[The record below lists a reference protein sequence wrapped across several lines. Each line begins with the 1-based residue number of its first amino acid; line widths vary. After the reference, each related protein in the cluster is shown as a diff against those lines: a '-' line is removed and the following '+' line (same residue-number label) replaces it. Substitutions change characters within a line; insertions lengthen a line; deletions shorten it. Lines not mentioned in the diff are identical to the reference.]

1 MPSHHKRVSSTAL
14 TSCPSWELIQ
24 HYPFN
29 ITLTSLTHL
38 GAGASLTNC
47 PYPAL
52 SDILTGTRLLV
63 TKRAGILFHE
73 LFCDCTALSNILI
86 GTRLLVT
93 KRVGILFHKP
103 FCDCTVLSNILIG
116 TRLLVTKRVGILFY
130 EPFCDCTVLSNILIG
145 TRLLVTKR
153 VGILFHKPFCD
164 CTALSN
170 ILIGTRLLVTK
181 RVGIAFHESFWR
193 HMVTAQH
200 LATFWLAQG
209 YWSPRELELCLMSLS
224 DNTWC
229 HPQQAQS
236 IPPPPWRTPIPFLPC
251 VKPAAA
257 DHLIYYLH

>member
-93 KRVGILFHKP
+93 KRVGI
-103 FCDCTVLSNILIG
+103 
-116 TRLLVTKRVGILFY
+116 
-130 EPFCDCTVLSNILIG
+130 
-145 TRLLVTKR
+145 
-153 VGILFHKPFCD
+153 
-164 CTALSN
+164 
-170 ILIGTRLLVTK
+170 
-181 RVGIAFHESFWR
+181 AFHESFWR

-209 YWSPRELELCLMSLS
+209 YWSPRELELCLMSLF

-236 IPPPPWRTPIPFLPC
+236 VPPPPWRTPIPFLPC